1 MDAAALSR
9 SGYIIMDD
17 HMHLREDG
25 RFTEAVGMF
34 VSAGGNCINLVNVP
48 REDFSID
55 HYYEKLYANTI
66 SIAEAVRKKYGIVVL
81 VTLGPYPLD
90 YFRFLEAGYD
100 PVIEMK
106 NGIDLAIGFAEKGV
120 CHALGEVGRPHFPVG
135 EPVMS
140 KSNEILEYGME
151 RCKDASIPIMLH
163 TEDLSED
170 AYLRLTEMA
179 EKSGLHPGK
188 IVKHHALPH
197 DLAIDVPVR
206 RSILASKSNVRKAL
220 GISNDFLLET
230 DYVDDPK
237 SWKVIPP
244 DSVPRRISMILQ
256 ERDDWESFASR
267 CCLNLPVEIYGQ
279 DCFREIL

>member
-1 MDAAALSR
+1 MDAAALSGR
-9 SGYIIMDD
+9 GYIIMDD

-25 RFTEAVGMF
+25 RFTDAVGMF

-55 HYYEKLYANTI
+55 HYYENLYANTI
-66 SIAEAVRKKYGIVVL
+66 SIADTVRKKYGIAVL

-90 YFRFLEAGYD
+90 YFRFEQAGYD

-106 NGIDLAIGFAEKGV
+106 KGIDLAINFAEKGL
-120 CHALGEVGRPHFPVG
+120 CNALGEVGRPHFPV
-135 EPVMS
+135 EESVVS
-140 KSNEILEYGME
+140 RSNEILEYGME
-151 RCKDASIPIMLH
+151 RCRDASIPIMLH
-163 TEDLSED
+163 TEDLSE
-170 AYLRLTEMA
+170 YSYSRLTEMA
-179 EKSGLHPGK
+179 EKSGLRPEMV
-188 IVKHHALPH
+188 VKHHALPQ

-220 GISNDFLLET
+220 AISNDFLLET
-230 DYVDDPK
+230 DYVDDPE

-267 CCLNLPVEIYGQ
+267 CCMKLPVEIYGQ
-279 DCFREIL
+279 DCFRAIL